1 VRQALIKDS
10 EEGPEGLPNQ
20 FLSRFD
26 MGIRDYN

>member
-1 VRQALIKDS
+1 LIKDL